1 MSDRYQYVR
10 IDDTNADRF
19 SEYFPGS
26 AAEELE
32 IGGYGIGIMDGERPV
47 GAVMLGQIGR
57 TLTVQSIRTE
67 DSSDGTDIR
76 PEIFASLRSFGAR
89 QGYNR
94 ITCRYTD
101 DEPGINEDML
111 RAVGFTSFEEE
122 AHVFRIDAYNLGSL
136 LRDSRYAPYLR
147 RSAIGLMQQGRVSSF
162 LTASYENLDLVR
174 ELHPAPDLSFL
185 TVDETGILESFVVI
199 SEMPDGSLYLADL
212 MCADGCEADLEGLL
226 YMALGN
232 AFMRIEPAG
241 EFYIAGVN
249 NSFTRLAEFFIA
261 QVRPLIRYQ
270 KIMNAGMTL

>member
-10 IDDTNADRF
+10 IDNTNRDQF
-19 SEYFPGS
+19 SDYLPDS
-26 AAEELE
+26 AADDLE
-32 IGGYGIGIMDGERPV
+32 IGGYGIGIMDGDRPF
-47 GAVMLGQIGR
+47 GAVVLGQNDT
-57 TLTVQSIRTE
+57 TLTVQSIRT
-67 DSSDGTDIR
+67 DISSDGQDFR
-76 PEIFASLRSFGAR
+76 PEIFASLQSFGVSR
-89 QGYNR
+89 GYTR
-94 ITCRYTD
+94 LSCRYTD

-111 RAVGFTSFEEE
+111 REVGFTSFEEVV
-122 AHVFRIDAYNLGSL
+122 HVFRIDAYNLGSL

-147 RSAIGLMQQGRVSSF
+147 QSAIGLMQQGRVSSF
-162 LTASYENLDLVR
+162 LTASDENAELVR

-185 TVDETGILESFVVI
+185 TVDEEGILESFVVI

-261 QVRPLIRYQ
+261 PVRPLIRYQ